1 MSFYLDRQVDYCRV
15 RMNPMNTNFSMFM
28 RLIKPP
34 TMVPL
39 EFQKRWGEDWTEE
52 VVSREAHIATDRWAC
67 EMMQVPV
74 PSVVLPK

>member
-1 MSFYLDRQVDYCRV
+1 
-15 RMNPMNTNFSMFM
+15 MNTNFSVFM
-28 RLIKPP
+28 RLVKPP
-34 TMVPL
+34 SKLPL